1 MPLEVNLKTDFHKVW
16 HHFVQTGTAQGAPPI
31 IERSWQRSRRF
42 GVDPFCDLADL
53 RSRQRT
59 IAKSFEPDGDLFRL
73 LNAHSRELE
82 QKFNQLPFSILFV
95 DPDGYLLSAT
105 GHDSI
110 LRELEGASLSLGSN
124 IDEQAVGTT
133 APGISLQEKCPAMVV
148 AEQHYFSGFH
158 WAGCFSIPVWDYQRK
173 SLLGCLD
180 FTSSHQFENQ
190 LRHLIPHFFGI
201 VNSLQFEFFLQDKF
215 RLLELHEAFFDSTF
229 EYAQKPLVLID
240 PEGKIIDINAAAR
253 NALQFLRPRL
263 VNRDIREFL
272 NFGQPDPLSSPSP
285 HGRYPVKPIYCG
297 QAGPSRLFAAFIP
310 ISDQTGAQIAFL
322 LKLEK
327 GQPAVARTASNKLL
341 ETRYD
346 FSDIVGASPALQPV
360 LKRARMAA
368 RTGSNILLEG
378 ETGTG
383 KELFAHSI
391 HHASQFRDGPFVA
404 INCSAIPGELLESE
418 LFGYEKG
425 AYTGAKKD
433 GDMGKFELA
442 DQGTLFLDEIQAMG
456 ETAQMKLLR
465 VLAERQVT
473 RIGGKHPIPLRF
485 RIIAASST
493 DLEAAVDAGRFLQAL
508 FYRLNIVRLRIPPL
522 RERPEDIAPL
532 AACFVRQMNQKFHR
546 HVRGVSPKV
555 LKRFRDY
562 HWPGNV
568 RELQN
573 WIESAFNFSE
583 QEIFDLQDFQD
594 QLPAASR
601 DPIPRPRSI
610 DAVTEQLIRE
620 ALDRHATV
628 KAAACSLGIPLS
640 TLYRKMKKMG
650 LSK

>member
-16 HHFVQTGTAQGAPPI
+16 HHFVQTGTAEGAPSI
-31 IERSWQRSRRF
+31 IERSWQRSRRC
-42 GVDPFCDLADL
+42 GVDPFCDLTDL
-53 RSRQRT
+53 RSRQGAV
-59 IAKSFEPDGDLFRL
+59 AKSLEPDGDLFRL
-73 LNAHSRELE
+73 LNVHSRELE
-82 QKFNQLPFSILFV
+82 QKFDQLPFSILFV
-95 DPDGYLLSAT
+95 NADGYLLSAT

-124 IDEQAVGTT
+124 IGEQAVGTT

-148 AEQHYFSGFH
+148 AEQHYYSGFH

-180 FTSSHQFENQ
+180 FTSTHQFENQ

-201 VNSLQFEFFLQDKF
+201 ANSLQFEFFLQDKF
-215 RLLELHEAFFDSTF
+215 RRLELHEAFFDSTF

-240 PEGKIIDINAAAR
+240 SEGKIIDINAAAR
-253 NALQFLRPRL
+253 KTLQFLRPRM
-263 VNRDIREFL
+263 VNRNIREFL

-285 HGRYPVKPIYCG
+285 HGRYPVKPTFCG
-297 QAGPSRLFAAFIP
+297 QVGPTSLVAAFIP
-310 ISDQTGAQIAFL
+310 LANQAGAQIAFL
-322 LKLEK
+322 IKLENRH
-327 GQPAVARTASNKLL
+327 PAVARPAPDALL
-341 ETRYD
+341 KTRYD
-346 FSDIVGASPALQPV
+346 FSDIIGNAPALQPV

-368 RTGSNILLEG
+368 CTGSIILLEG

-383 KELFAHSI
+383 KELLAHSI
-391 HHASQFRDGPFVA
+391 HNSSQFQGGPFVA
-404 INCSAIPGELLESE
+404 INCSAIPSELLESE

-433 GDMGKFELA
+433 GGTGKFELA
-442 DQGTLFLDEIQAMG
+442 DQGTLFLDEIQALG
-456 ETAQMKLLR
+456 TTAQMKLLR
-465 VLAERQVT
+465 VVEERQVT
-473 RIGGKHPIPLRF
+473 RIGGKYPIALTV
-485 RIIAASST
+485 RIIAASSS
-493 DLEAAVDAGRFLQAL
+493 DLEAEVAAGRFLQAL

-522 RERPEDIAPL
+522 RERLEDIDAL
-532 AACFVRQMNQKFHR
+532 VECFIQRMNQKFDR

-555 LKRFRDY
+555 LKRFREY
-562 HWPGNV
+562 AWPGNV

-573 WIESAFNFSE
+573 WIERGFNFCE
-583 QEIFDLQDFQD
+583 GDILDLADFQD
-594 QLPAASR
+594 QLPVGSGKR
-601 DPIPRPRSI
+601 VPPPQSI
-610 DAVTEQLIRE
+610 DALTEQLIKE
-620 ALDRHATV
+620 ALDRHATI